1 MRSLGQ
7 ELLYRPAIATF
18 SSFYGFI
25 FASVFQVF
33 YNTARNPPFL
43 LKKTIQFLSHWQARL
58 QTATPLFIANRSFL
72 APRVH
77 KKIRDHAL

>member
-7 ELLYRPAIATF
+7 ELLYRPATF

-25 FASVFQVF
+25 FASVLQVF
-33 YNTARNPPFL
+33 YNTARNLPFL

-72 APRVH
+72 APRVR
-77 KKIRDHAL
+77 KKNKRPL